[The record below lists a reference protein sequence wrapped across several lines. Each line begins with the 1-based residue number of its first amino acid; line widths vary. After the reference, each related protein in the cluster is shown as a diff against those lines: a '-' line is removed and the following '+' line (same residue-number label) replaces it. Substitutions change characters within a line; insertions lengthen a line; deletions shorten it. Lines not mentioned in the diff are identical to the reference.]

1 MADRLHSIDAMRIVA
16 MGFVVMIHTDPFQG
30 LSTAGTAI
38 TFGIKTTGR
47 FAVPFFFLASGYFFA
62 VKTAG
67 GDPAG
72 YVRAR
77 ARALVSLY
85 VFGLVL
91 AAPTFLAGRLVRAA
105 LEDRSLATTATESL
119 VEFTDPV
126 ALLYYGT
133 SVTTILWF
141 LPALLGAFL
150 LVSLFVRAGR
160 TDVMLPVA
168 AAFHLVGLAVGT
180 YLVLEPPVDLQ
191 IRDALFFG
199 FFYTALG
206 YTIRARRWEP
216 SAARGRLLAGL
227 VGLFAVAQ
235 LAEFYLLGYPLRDEP
250 FGASLYAPEYG
261 VTTALLT
268 TTLFLLL
275 LARPQLG
282 VDTPLPS
289 WGRYAAGIYVVHP
302 AVFALIR
309 AGRDVV
315 EAMGYPIS
323 ETIIWHLLLTPTLFV
338 ASWLG
343 YLAADR
349 LRVIEIGGTH
359 WPGGP
364 WLRAMWS
371 VGGD

>member
-1 MADRLHSIDAMRIVA
+1 MADRIHSIDAMRIVA
-16 MGFVVMIHTDPFQG
+16 MVFVVMIHTDPFQG
-30 LSTAGTAI
+30 LSAAGTAI

-62 VKTAG
+62 YKTAG
-67 GDPAG
+67 RDPAG

-91 AAPTFLAGRLVRAA
+91 AVPTFLAGRLVRAA
-105 LEDRSLATTATESL
+105 LDGRSLATTTTESL
-119 VEFTDPV
+119 VEFVDPV
-126 ALLYYGT
+126 GLFYYGT

-141 LPALLGAFL
+141 LPALLFSFL
-150 LVSLFVRAGR
+150 LVSLFVRLDR
-160 TDVMLPVA
+160 TELVLPVA
-168 AAFHLVGLAVGT
+168 AAFHVVGLAVGT
-180 YLVLEPPVDLQ
+180 YAVLELPVDLQ

-216 SAARGRLLAGL
+216 SAARGRLLAAL
-227 VGLFAVAQ
+227 VGVFVVLQ
-235 LAEFYLLGYPLRDEP
+235 LVELYVLGYPLRGEA
-250 FGASLYAPEYG
+250 FGSYVYAPSYG

-309 AGRDVV
+309 AGHDVV

-338 ASWLG
+338 ASWLV

-364 WLRAMWS
+364 WLRAIRS
-371 VGGD
+371 G